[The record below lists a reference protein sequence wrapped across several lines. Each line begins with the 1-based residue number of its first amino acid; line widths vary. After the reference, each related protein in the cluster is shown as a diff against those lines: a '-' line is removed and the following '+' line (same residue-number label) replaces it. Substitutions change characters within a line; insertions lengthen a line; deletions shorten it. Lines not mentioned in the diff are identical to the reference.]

1 MIKKIDEIFTL
12 NPKYGE
18 NSFFVVKPG
27 EDTNR
32 G

>member
-1 MIKKIDEIFTL
+1 MEVKIDDIFSDKRF
-12 NPKYGE
+12 NE